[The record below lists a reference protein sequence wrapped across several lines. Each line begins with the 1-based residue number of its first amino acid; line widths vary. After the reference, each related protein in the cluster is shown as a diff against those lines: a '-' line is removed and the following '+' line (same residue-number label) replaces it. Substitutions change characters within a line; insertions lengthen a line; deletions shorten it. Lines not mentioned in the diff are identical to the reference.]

1 MWGTLPRRKKH
12 SRIRSE
18 VKEMPGPAGS
28 GRAGIAPPP
37 LQRAAFWDLTSTMQ
51 AYHYAALQA
60 VSLAPWVLPYP
71 IQLRRRSC
79 KAGLLYPGNRYA
91 VFKVLLRTMAGD
103 TPCLA
108 QATASPAHAAKYVPL
123 YIHTFLGQIRGVYHK
138 FFCRNFPML
147 LSARRMLSRMERS
160 LTFSKRA
167 IRL

>member
-60 VSLAPWVLPYP
+60 VSLAPWVLPCP
-71 IQLRRRSC
+71 DPAAEAVL
-79 KAGLLYPGNRYA
+79 AGLKSGVVVSRQSVCSFQGTLKDGGGGYALPYTGNRFPRSRSETCPSIY
-91 VFKVLLRTMAGD
+91 
-103 TPCLA
+103 P
-108 QATASPAHAAKYVPL
+108 
-123 YIHTFLGQIRGVYHK
+123 YIFGANSWGL
-138 FFCRNFPML
+138 
-147 LSARRMLSRMERS
+147 
-160 LTFSKRA
+160 
-167 IRL
+167 